1 MAVAPIGLFAE
12 VLQVELLQVNDNTF
26 PDNVKQLAV

>member
-1 MAVAPIGLFAE
+1 MAVAPFELFAE